1 MAYDLGDPVPLSIN
15 IKDSVGVLANATL
28 VTLYVTD
35 PSGSTTSAA
44 ITATSTG
51 VYQNTYVPSTVG
63 RYIVRWVATGT
74 NASAYTDSF
83 EVNDPA
89 ETFIVSLADVK
100 RYLNITSTTSD
111 EELRQFILEAT
122 DICEAMVN
130 QKLRRKS
137 FTEDYTAVEGSVM
150 LTQQPVTAITSLTEN
165 DVALVEDVDYF
176 VNYRA
181 GIIYRGDSTMRRF
194 WRSGVNNITVTY
206 IAGKTEPS
214 PTEQLLVKETTRHL
228 WRTKRGASPMAMG
241 NGDEFIPGGNNVI
254 TSRMQELADLI
265 NVPGF
270 A

>member
-1 MAYDLGDPVPLSIN
+1 MAYDLGDPVPLAISV
-15 IKDSVGVLANATL
+15 KDAAGVAANATL
-28 VTLYVTD
+28 VTLTVTAPD
-35 PSGSTTSAA
+35 G
-44 ITATSTG
+44 TATSATITPTSTG
-51 VYQNTYVPSTVG
+51 AYSLTYAPSAAG
-63 RYIVRWVATGT
+63 RYMYRWLATGT
-74 NASAYTDSF
+74 NASSYTDVF

-122 DICEAMVN
+122 DISESMVN

-137 FTEDYTAVEGSVM
+137 FTENYTAVEGSVM
-150 LTQQPVTAITSLTEN
+150 LIKQPVTAITSLTEN

-181 GIIYRGDSTMRRF
+181 GIVYRGDSTMRRF

-206 IAGKTEPS
+206 VAGKTEPS
-214 PTEQLLVKETTRHL
+214 PTEQLLVKETVRHL
-228 WRTKRGASPMAMG
+228 WRTKRGASPMTMG

-254 TSRMQELADLI
+254 TYRMQELADLI